1 MTKPVNVVCMW
12 WRREDGTE
20 KFGLEY
26 VNRLYRMV
34 EKNLTIPHRFVCFT
48 EDTVG
53 HDGTVLDAGIEHFPL
68 PPVKLRG
75 GLPERGWKKL
85 GMLSKKLGDLTG
97 TALFLDLDTVIV
109 DNIDALFEQPGEF
122 IIARDTKNNDEVGN
136 SSVFRFVIGKHAD
149 ILDNFEK
156 NSEQIRTEVRHE
168 QAYMSREMRRK
179 GIFSF
184 WNEPIAGAHSPGPDD
199 KRSASLGGHCA
210 PNTSAKGRKNAP
222 LQRPRMCESWCVS
235 FKYCCLLPFPFNWF
249 VAPGYPRTA
258 KVIIFHGRPNNEQAM
273 NGFTAKFGL
282 RRVRPTKWIRKYWI
296 GE

>member
-1 MTKPVNVVCMW
+1 MAKSPVNVVCMW

-20 KFGLEY
+20 KFGLSY

-53 HDGTVLDAGIEHFPL
+53 HDGTRLDAGIEHFPL

-122 IIARDTKNNDEVGN
+122 IIARDKKNDDQVGN
-136 SSVFRFVIGKHAD
+136 SSVFRFEIGRHAD

-156 NSEQIRTEVRHE
+156 NFEQIRTEVRHE
-168 QAYMSREMRRK
+168 QAYMSREMKKK

-184 WNEPIAGAHSPGPDD
+184 WNEAPTQDLLSGKAAKQIYPAPQRGAGKSGATRHP
-199 KRSASLGGHCA
+199 KY
-210 PNTSAKGRKNAP
+210 
-222 LQRPRMCESWCVS
+222 RMCESWCVS

-249 VAPGYPRTA
+249 IAPGYPKTA
-258 KVIIFHGRPNNEQAM
+258 KVVIFHGRPNNEQAM
-273 NGFTAKFGL
+273 NGFTAKFGI
-282 RRVRPTKWIRKYWI
+282 RRVRPTKWVRKFWI